1 MIRSSLCDYGDAE
14 IVVKGNIIVVNTAAA
29 AATAAATNNVNKMV
43 IFNNFVP
50 FTDCISENNN
60 T

>member
-14 IVVKGNIIVVNTAAA
+14 IVVKGNTIVLNTTAA
-29 AATAAATNNVNKMV
+29 AATAVATNNVNKML
-43 IFNNFVP
+43 IFKNFVP
-50 FTDCISENNN
+50 FTDCIGENNN